1 MNQNG
6 YPTLVEIKN
15 NKEKMIEKGEEML
28 KELTNIRILL
38 EKLRKDEEENLDEIT
53 ELEEKENYLATEILK
68 LDLGI
73 KILEVIEFIIENN
86 IFRDYWK
93 IIEEKI
99 PYDELLEIVAEKGLN
114 VKKVCMELYN
124 IANIDDKDIL
134 NKIQNLPD
142 DECQKVSENTYMQ
155 INKYLDKIISRIKKL
170 KELTNNST

>member
-6 YPTLVEIKN
+6 YPTLVELKN

-38 EKLRKDEEENLDEIT
+38 EKLRKDEEENLDKIT

-99 PYDELLEIVAEKGLN
+99 PYDELLEIVAENGLN
-114 VKKVCMELYN
+114 VKKVCMELYK

-142 DECQKVSENTYMQ
+142 DECQKVSENTCMQ
-155 INKYLDKIISRIKKL
+155 INKYLDKIISRIIKL